1 MRLEQS
7 EALSAAATSAAP
19 NAPTAAAVQRIAV
32 VRPNHR
38 LGNTLL
44 LTPLVQELQQHFPS
58 AQVEIITASNDAPAV
73 FERYERVRA
82 VQFPARSYEHP
93 LQVLSLLAQL
103 RSRRF
108 DLAID
113 PMPRQR
119 AGRFLLSWIRAR
131 DRVGYRWGVAWRDR
145 ALTQAADAA
154 GAPRYFAH
162 APLYLLR
169 SAYLPGLGVPF
180 DPSAPMP
187 PLDLRLTP
195 TERAAGA
202 ERLATALGASGGNS
216 NATPQSIALF
226 AHASGPKGF
235 SIEWWLQLIKA
246 LRTRVPGAQFIE
258 IVPADRQPRLASVM
272 PGLHTPQ
279 LRLLAATLAATSLL
293 VIPDGGVLHVAE
305 AGGARILALF
315 KKTDPTQYGPVRPGS
330 EALWALE
337 ASAEAVAARIC
348 ALLERAPSRGG

>member
-1 MRLEQS
+1 M
-7 EALSAAATSAAP
+7 
-19 NAPTAAAVQRIAV
+19 
-32 VRPNHR
+32 
-38 LGNTLL
+38 
-44 LTPLVQELQQHFPS
+44 
-58 AQVEIITASNDAPAV
+58 
-73 FERYERVRA
+73 
-82 VQFPARSYEHP
+82 
-93 LQVLSLLAQL
+93 
-103 RSRRF
+103 
-108 DLAID
+108 
-113 PMPRQR
+113 
-119 AGRFLLSWIRAR
+119 
-131 DRVGYRWGVAWRDR
+131 AWRDR

-154 GAPRYFAH
+154 AAPRYFAH

-216 NATPQSIALF
+216 NATRQSIALF

-330 EALWALE
+330 EALWAPE

-348 ALLERAPSRGG
+348 ALLERAPSRSG